1 MTGRATEGGTK
12 FERGSRGGAE
22 KESGWSSGWGLCRK
36 IYSVCAAIPQWDPA
50 SSGFWV
56 AYTFILFGW
65 QLCPILALTSLLCS
79 LTDSCSP
86 VWPICHFVC
95 SEPSLVLVLY
105 CCFFH
110 SMDGTSKCVF
120 FSFLFV
126 DTCYLRE
133 WWFISA
139 DVLGSEIIWI
149 WNSFFLMK

>member
-1 MTGRATEGGTK
+1 MKKNNNVVTGRTTEGGAK

-36 IYSVCAAIPQWDPA
+36 IYSLWAVIPQWDPA
-50 SSGFWV
+50 GSGFWV

-95 SEPSLVLVLY
+95 SEPSHVLEALYLVLY
-105 CCFFH
+105 CCLCH
-110 SMDGTSKCVF
+110 YMDCTSKFVF
-120 FSFLFV
+120 S
-126 DTCYLRE
+126 
-133 WWFISA
+133 
-139 DVLGSEIIWI
+139 
-149 WNSFFLMK
+149 